1 MPLWDS
7 RWKHPLD
14 KTFEDF
20 SFSLSFD
27 KRLWEDDL
35 LGTCA
40 HLLTLR
46 KAGIIKEEEWK
57 ILKEGIM
64 ELWNRISNN
73 LDIIQGAEDIHTFI
87 EENLTKSIGDLGKK
101 IHTGRSRNDQVSLDL
116 RLYLKRESCKIVDL
130 LISLMEEFLALS
142 KLYLDTLMPGYT
154 HLQHAQPVTLG
165 HYFLAYYEMFQRDL
179 ERLEDCYKRI
189 DVLPLGCGALAG
201 STISLDREY
210 TAKILGFRR
219 VAENS
224 LDAVSDRDFVVELLF
239 VISLIF
245 LHLSKLSEEI
255 ILWSTQEFSFIE
267 LPQEYSTGSSMMPHK
282 RNPDLAECIRG
293 KAGRVLGNLLG
304 FMAVIKGLPLSY
316 NKDLQEDKELIFY
329 VLDQLKLTLQVLIGF
344 LPKLNF
350 KKERMYELAKN
361 SLLFSTD
368 IVEYLAMKGIP
379 FREAHKIVGE
389 IIKYCGENRK
399 GLENLTLEEWQR
411 FSPLF
416 TEEIF
421 ELFSPEKS
429 IYLKKTL
436 GSPNPL
442 LNQQIIER
450 NYEFLK
456 EKKLLWSSY
465 KETLP
470 NLDRLLN
477 P

>member
-7 RWKHPLD
+7 RWRKALD
-14 KTFEDF
+14 KTFEKF

-27 KRLWEDDL
+27 KRLWKDDL

-40 HLLTLR
+40 HLLTLK
-46 KAGIIKEEEWK
+46 KAGIIKEEEWE
-57 ILKEGIM
+57 ILKEGIIK
-64 ELWNRISNN
+64 LWNRISNN
-73 LDIIQGAEDIHTFI
+73 LDIIKGAEDIHTFI

-116 RLYLKRESCKIVDL
+116 RLYLKRESCKIADL
-130 LISLMEEFLALS
+130 LISLMEEFLSLS
-142 KLYLDTLMPGYT
+142 KLYLNTPMPGYT

-201 STISLDREY
+201 STIPLDREY
-210 TAKILGFRR
+210 TAKILGFER

-224 LDAVSDRDFVVELLF
+224 LDAVSDRDFVIELLF
-239 VISLIF
+239 VISLTF
-245 LHLSKLSEEI
+245 LHLSKFSEEI

-282 RNPDLAECIRG
+282 RNPDLAEHIRG
-293 KAGRVLGNLLG
+293 KAGRILGNLLG
-304 FMAVIKGLPLSY
+304 FMAVMKGLPLSY
-316 NKDLQEDKELIFY
+316 NKDLQEDKELIFDA
-329 VLDQLKLTLQVLIGF
+329 LDQLKLALQVLIGF
-344 LPKLNF
+344 LPKLKF
-350 KKERMYELAKN
+350 KEERMYELAKN
-361 SLLFSTD
+361 SFLFSTD
-368 IVEYLAMKGIP
+368 VAEYLTIKGIP

-389 IIKYCGENRK
+389 IIKYCEENRK
-399 GLENLTLEEWQR
+399 GLEDLTLEEWQK

-416 TEEIF
+416 TEEIL

-442 LNQQIIER
+442 LNQRIIEKK
-450 NYEFLK
+450 YDFLQK
-456 EKKLLWSSY
+456 KKLLWDSH

-470 NLDRLLN
+470 TLEEILNL
-477 P
+477 